1 MARKRVVVTGMGVVS
16 CLGNDPDTLY
26 QRLLE
31 KHSGVTAMTDP
42 AYAPISS
49 RIGGQVLD
57 FDPGELIEKKQAR
70 RADRFIAFALWAGKK
85 AILSA
90 GLPLV
95 PGAVDPTRAGV
106 IIGSGVGG
114 MATFF
119 DNAKAFIE
127 KGPGRVS
134 PFLIPF
140 ILTDMASALLAEA
153 VGFMG
158 PNYSISTACA
168 TSNYAIIAA
177 ARHIR
182 EGDVDLMV
190 CGGTEAPLAPIG
202 MAGFSAMKALS
213 QRNDEPQ
220 RASRPF
226 DKARDGFVMA
236 EGSGILV
243 LEEMESALRRG
254 APILAEYRGGGMSC
268 DAYHMTEPRP
278 DGSGVALCI
287 ERALADAGV
296 RPEQVSYINA
306 HATSTPL
313 GDLSEVRALEKI
325 FQQPRSITINAT
337 KSMMGHSLG
346 AAGGIE
352 AIATIQA
359 IRTGYVHP
367 TINLEDPEDIAFDL
381 PTEKKRLDIEC
392 AISNSFGFGGHNATV
407 VFSPFSKDV

>member
-1 MARKRVVVTGMGVVS
+1 MAKKRVVVTGMGVVS
-16 CLGNDPDTLY
+16 CLGNDPDILY
-26 QRLLE
+26 QRLLQKE
-31 KHSGVTAMTDP
+31 SGVIAMTDP
-42 AYAPISS
+42 AYETIPS
-49 RIGGQVLD
+49 RIAGRVLD

-70 RADRFIAFALWAGKK
+70 RMDRFILFALYAGKK

-90 GLPLV
+90 GLPLT
-95 PGAVDPTRAGV
+95 PGTVDPTRAGV

-114 MATFF
+114 MSTFF
-119 DNAKAFIE
+119 DNAKIFLE
-127 KGPGRVS
+127 KGPRRVS

-140 ILTDMASALLAEA
+140 ILTNMASAFLAEDL
-153 VGFMG
+153 GFMG

-177 ARHIR
+177 ARHII
-182 EGDVDLMV
+182 EGDADLMV
-190 CGGTEAPLAPIG
+190 CGGAEASLAPIG

-213 QRNDEPQ
+213 ERNDEPQ

-236 EGSGILV
+236 EGSGVLV
-243 LEEMESALRRG
+243 LEEMQSALRRG
-254 APILAEYRGGGMSC
+254 VPILAEYRGGGMSC

-287 ERALADAGV
+287 ERALANAGV
-296 RPEQVSYINA
+296 RPEQISYINA
-306 HATSTPL
+306 HATSTQL
-313 GDLSEVRALEKI
+313 GDMSEVRALEKI
-325 FQQPRSITINAT
+325 FRQPRSITMNAT
-337 KSMMGHSLG
+337 KSMIGHSLG

-367 TINLEDPEDIAFDL
+367 TINLDDPEDISFDL
-381 PTEKKRLDIEC
+381 PREKKRLDIDC
-392 AISNSFGFGGHNATV
+392 ALSNSFGFGGENASV
-407 VFSPFSKDV
+407 IFSHCD

>member
-1 MARKRVVVTGMGVVS
+1 MTRRRIVVTGMGVVS
-16 CLGNDPDTLY
+16 CLGNDPDVLY
-26 QRLLE
+26 QRLLRGE
-31 KHSGVTAMTDP
+31 SGVTAMTDP
-42 AYAPISS
+42 GYQMLPS
-49 RIGGQVLD
+49 RIEGHVLD
-57 FDPGELIEKKQAR
+57 FDPGDLIEKKQAR
-70 RADRFIAFALWAGKK
+70 RVDRFSAYALWAGKK
-85 AILSA
+85 AALSA
-90 GLPLV
+90 GLPLT
-95 PGAVDPTRAGV
+95 PGGVDPTRAGV

-119 DNAKAFIE
+119 DNVKTFLE
-127 KGPGRVS
+127 KGPCRVS

-140 ILTDMASALLAEA
+140 ILADMASALLAQDL
-153 VGFMG
+153 GFMG

-182 EGDVDLMV
+182 NGEVDLMI

-213 QRNDEPQ
+213 ERNDEPQ

-226 DKARDGFVMA
+226 DKARDGFVIA
-236 EGSGILV
+236 EGSGVLV
-243 LEEMESALRRG
+243 LEELESALRRG
-254 APILAEYRGGGMSC
+254 APILAEFLGGAMSC

-287 ERALADAGV
+287 DRSLADAGV
-296 RPEQVSYINA
+296 KPEQVSYINA
-306 HATSTPL
+306 HATSTQL
-313 GDLSEVRALEKI
+313 GDLSEIRALEKI
-325 FQQPRSITINAT
+325 FRAPQTIALNAT

-367 TINLEDPEDIAFDL
+367 TINLDDPEDVPFDL
-381 PTEKKRLDIEC
+381 PTEKKRVDIEC
-392 AISNSFGFGGHNATV
+392 AISNSFGFGGHNATL
-407 VFSPFSKDV
+407 VFSPYRTT

>member
-1 MARKRVVVTGMGVVS
+1 MRKRIVVTGMGVVS
-16 CLGNDPDTLY
+16 CLGNDPDVLY
-26 QRLLE
+26 QRLLRGE
-31 KHSGVTAMTDP
+31 SGIIAMTDP
-42 AYAPISS
+42 GYQEIPS
-49 RIGGQVLD
+49 RVAGRVVE

-70 RADRFIAFALWAGKK
+70 RIDRFIAFALWAGKK
-85 AILSA
+85 AMLSA
-90 GLPLV
+90 GLPLT

-119 DNAKAFIE
+119 DNAKTFVE
-127 KGPGRVS
+127 KGPTRVS

-140 ILTDMASALLAEA
+140 ILTDMASALLAQDL
-153 VGFMG
+153 GFMG

-177 ARHIR
+177 ASHIL
-182 EGDVDLMV
+182 EGNADLMI
-190 CGGTEAPLAPIG
+190 CGGAEAPLAPIG

-213 QRNDEPQ
+213 VRNDEPQ

-226 DKARDGFVMA
+226 DKGRDGFVIA
-236 EGSGILV
+236 EGSGVLV
-243 LEEMESALRRG
+243 LEELESALRRG
-254 APILAEYRGGGMSC
+254 APILAEYLGGGVSC

-287 ERALADAGV
+287 ERALADANV
-296 RPEQVSYINA
+296 RPEDVSYINA

-313 GDLSEVRALEKI
+313 GDASEIRALEKI
-325 FQQPRSITINAT
+325 FRHPQAITINAT

-367 TINLEDPEDIAFDL
+367 SINLDDPEEILFDL
-381 PTEKKRLDIEC
+381 PREKKKVDITC

-407 VFSPFSKDV
+407 VFGPYQ

>member
-1 MARKRVVVTGMGVVS
+1 
-16 CLGNDPDTLY
+16 
-26 QRLLE
+26 
-31 KHSGVTAMTDP
+31 
-42 AYAPISS
+42 
-49 RIGGQVLD
+49 
-57 FDPGELIEKKQAR
+57 
-70 RADRFIAFALWAGKK
+70 
-85 AILSA
+85 
-90 GLPLV
+90 
-95 PGAVDPTRAGV
+95 
-106 IIGSGVGG
+106 

-325 FQQPRSITINAT
+325 FQQPRSITMNAT

>member
-1 MARKRVVVTGMGVVS
+1 MTRRRIVVTGMGVVS
-16 CLGNDPDTLY
+16 CLGNDPDVLY
-26 QRLLE
+26 QRLLRGE
-31 KHSGVTAMTDP
+31 SGVTAMTDP
-42 AYAPISS
+42 GYQMLPS
-49 RIGGQVLD
+49 RIAGHVLD
-57 FDPGELIEKKQAR
+57 FDPGDLIEKKQAR
-70 RADRFIAFALWAGKK
+70 RVDRFIAYALWAGKK
-85 AILSA
+85 AALSA
-90 GLPLV
+90 GLPLT
-95 PGAVDPTRAGV
+95 PGGVDPTRAGV

-119 DNAKAFIE
+119 DNVKTFLE
-127 KGPGRVS
+127 KGPCRVS

-140 ILTDMASALLAEA
+140 ILADMASALLAQDL
-153 VGFMG
+153 GFMG

-182 EGDVDLMV
+182 NGEVDLMI

-213 QRNDEPQ
+213 ERNDEPQ

-226 DKARDGFVMA
+226 DKARDGFVIA
-236 EGSGILV
+236 EGSGVLV
-243 LEEMESALRRG
+243 LEELESALRRG
-254 APILAEYRGGGMSC
+254 APILAEFLGGAMSC

-287 ERALADAGV
+287 DRSLADAGV
-296 RPEQVSYINA
+296 KPEQVSYINA
-306 HATSTPL
+306 HATSTQL
-313 GDLSEVRALEKI
+313 GDLSEIRALEKI
-325 FQQPRSITINAT
+325 FRAPQTIALNAT

-367 TINLEDPEDIAFDL
+367 TINLDDPEDVPFDL
-381 PTEKKRLDIEC
+381 PTEKKRVDIEC
-392 AISNSFGFGGHNATV
+392 AISNSFGFGGHNATL
-407 VFSPFSKDV
+407 VFSPYRTT

>member
-1 MARKRVVVTGMGVVS
+1 MAKRRVVVTGMGVVS
-16 CLGNDPDTLY
+16 CLGNDPDTVY
-26 QRLLE
+26 RRLLNGE
-31 KHSGVTAMTDP
+31 SGVTAMTDP
-42 AYAPISS
+42 SYQMMPS
-49 RIGGQVLD
+49 RIAGRVLE
-57 FDPGELIEKKQAR
+57 FDPGDLIEKKQAR
-70 RADRFIAFALWAGKK
+70 RVDHFIAFALWAGKK
-85 AILSA
+85 ALLSA
-90 GLPLV
+90 GLSLDSV
-95 PGAVDPTRAGV
+95 AVDPARAGV
-106 IIGSGVGG
+106 VIGSGVGG

-119 DNAKAFIE
+119 DNAKTFLE
-127 KGPGRVS
+127 KGPCRVS

-140 ILTDMASALLAEA
+140 ILADMASALLAQD

-158 PNYSISTACA
+158 PNYSVSTACA

-177 ARHIR
+177 ARHILN
-182 EGDVDLMV
+182 GDTDLMV

-213 QRNDEPQ
+213 ERNDEPQ

-226 DKARDGFVMA
+226 DKARDGFVIA
-236 EGSGILV
+236 EGAGILV
-243 LEEMESALRRG
+243 LEELHSALRRG

-287 ERALADAGV
+287 GRALADAGV
-296 RPEQVSYINA
+296 QPEQVSYINA
-306 HATSTPL
+306 HATSTPI
-313 GDLSEVRALEKI
+313 GDMSEIRALEKI
-325 FQQPRSITINAT
+325 FHHPRTIALNAT

-359 IRTGYVHP
+359 IRTGYIHP
-367 TINLEDPEDIAFDL
+367 TINLEDPEDISFDL
-381 PTEKKRLDIEC
+381 PTEKKQVDIEC

-407 VFSPFSKDV
+407 VFSPYHEC